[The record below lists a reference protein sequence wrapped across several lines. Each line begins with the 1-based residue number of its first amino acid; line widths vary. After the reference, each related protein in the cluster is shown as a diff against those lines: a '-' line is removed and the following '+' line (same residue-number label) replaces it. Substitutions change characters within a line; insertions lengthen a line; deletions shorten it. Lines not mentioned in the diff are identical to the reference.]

1 MKNSHFIHL
10 LKNQFNLSEDGEKM
24 LEPRIKKMLM
34 PKGTPLLRPGE
45 ICRYIYFLESGFLRL
60 YKENGEQQTSDFSCE
75 GHFCAAVE
83 SLLNQSE
90 SEEGIVC
97 ETDAKLYALHYYD
110 LMMLE
115 ELSIEFLLLSKN
127 LLSYYLLRL
136 NQEKKVYL
144 KGNATEK
151 FKYVC
156 KHYPGLVAHIKN
168 KDMASYLGITQQS
181 FSRMLK
187 ENLTK
192 G

>member
-1 MKNSHFIHL
+1 MKNSHFIQL
-10 LKNQFNLSEDGEKM
+10 LKSQFNLSDNGEQ
-24 LEPRIKKMLM
+24 LLQHRIKKMLM
-34 PKGTPLLRPGE
+34 PKGAPLLRPGE
-45 ICRYIYFLESGFLRL
+45 ICRHIYFLESGFLRL
-60 YKENGEQQTSDFSCE
+60 YTENEEQQTTDFSCQ
-75 GHFCAAVE
+75 GHFCAAME

-90 SEEGIVC
+90 SEEGIIC
-97 ETDAKLYALHYYD
+97 ETDTKLYALHYYD
-110 LMMLE
+110 LMVLE
-115 ELSIEFLLLSKN
+115 ELSLEFVLLSKK
-127 LLSYYLLRL
+127 LLSYYFLRL

-151 FKYVC
+151 FNYVC
-156 KHYPGLVAHIKN
+156 QHYPGLVAHVKN

>member
-1 MKNSHFIHL
+1 MKNSHFIQL
-10 LKNQFNLSEDGEKM
+10 LKSRFNLSEDGEQ
-24 LEPRIKKMLM
+24 LLQHRIKKMSML
-34 PKGTPLLRPGE
+34 KGTPLLRPGE

-60 YKENGEQQTSDFSCE
+60 YKENGEQQTTDFSCQ

-97 ETDAKLYALHYYD
+97 ETDTKLYALHYYD

-115 ELSIEFLLLSKN
+115 ELSPEFVLLSKK

-136 NQEKKVYL
+136 NQEKNAYL
-144 KGNATEK
+144 KGNAAEK
-151 FKYVC
+151 FKHVC
-156 KHYPGLVAHIKN
+156 QHFPGISAHVKN